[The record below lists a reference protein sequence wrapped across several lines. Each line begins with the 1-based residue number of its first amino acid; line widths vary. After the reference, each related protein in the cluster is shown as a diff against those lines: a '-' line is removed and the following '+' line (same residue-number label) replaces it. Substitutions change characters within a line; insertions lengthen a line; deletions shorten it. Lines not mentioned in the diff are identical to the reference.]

1 MRVEIVITAGES
13 EISWTK
19 RLLNTCMRQ
28 DKVSEEWRTGLI
40 VSMWKKKGD
49 VQAPRKYRGITL
61 VSHTM
66 KLLKRILDGRIR
78 KRIDQEL
85 GEEQHGFRKGRGT
98 TDGMF
103 ALRQLV

>member
-1 MRVEIVITAGES
+1 
-13 EISWTK
+13 
-19 RLLNTCMRQ
+19 
-28 DKVSEEWRTGLI
+28 
-40 VSMWKKKGD
+40 MWKKKGD
-49 VQAPRKYRGITL
+49 LQAPRKYRDITL

-66 KLLKRILDGRIR
+66 KLLKSILDGRIR

-98 TDGMF
+98 TDVMFVLRQLETTDGMF